1 MPMPY
6 IHPERRL
13 HGGGALRAYDDDL
26 PSLYDSGIR
35 AVVSLLNL
43 PADQRIYEDAGFAYL
58 CLPIPDGSAPS
69 LEQTQRFVRFLDEQQ
84 LLGRAVA
91 VHCAAGRGRTGT
103 MLATYLISQG
113 VPWLEAIAR
122 VRASEPAAI
131 ETSRQMGFLK
141 DFGNLL
147 GQA

>member
-1 MPMPY
+1 MPY

-26 PSLYDSGIR
+26 PYLHDSGIR

-43 PADQRIYEDAGFAYL
+43 PADQKIYEDAGFSYL
-58 CLPIPDGSAPS
+58 CLPVPDGFPPT
-69 LEQTQRFVRFLDEQQ
+69 LEQTQRLVRFLDEQQ
-84 LLGRAVA
+84 QQGRAAA

-103 MLATYLISQG
+103 MLAAYLISQK
-113 VPWLEAIAR
+113 VNWLEAISR
-122 VRASEPAAI
+122 VRASEPGAI
-131 ETSRQMGFLK
+131 ETQRQMDFLQ

-147 GQA
+147 NPS

>member
-1 MPMPY
+1 MPY

-43 PADQRIYEDAGFAYL
+43 PADQKLYEDAGFSYL
-58 CLPIPDGSAPS
+58 CLPIPDGFPPN
-69 LEQTQRFVRFLDEQQ
+69 LEQTRRFVRFLNEQQ
-84 LLGRAVA
+84 QQSQAVA

-103 MLATYLISQG
+103 LLATYLISQG
-113 VPWLEAIAR
+113 VHWLEAVAR
-122 VRASEPAAI
+122 VRSAQPGAI
-131 ETSRQMGFLK
+131 ETSSQMRFLE
-141 DFGNLL
+141 DFGKLL
-147 GQA
+147 GQD